1 MDESQMAAGKGGH
14 ERLSRVDS
22 PAGSVGLER
31 SDGVAI
37 VRVTG
42 ALDLAMA
49 PKVEQV
55 IDRVARL
62 GCPVVVI
69 DLTGTNFLASVGMAV
84 LLRAHRQLNQAG
96 PPPIGVR
103 VVATGR
109 TVLRPLQMT
118 RLVDELDL
126 YATLSE
132 ALRAA

>member
-1 MDESQMAAGKGGH
+1 MDESEVSAGQGGH

-22 PAGSVGLER
+22 SAGSVGLER
-31 SDGVAI
+31 SEDVAI

-55 IDRVARL
+55 IDRAARL
-62 GCPVVVI
+62 GCAVVVI
-69 DLTGTNFLASVGMAV
+69 DLTGTDFLASVGMAV
-84 LLRAHRQLNQAG
+84 LLRAHRQLSGVG
-96 PPPIGVR
+96 PQPIGVR

-118 RLVDELDL
+118 RLIDELDL
-126 YATLSE
+126 YPTLSE